1 MFQKLVYLGTA
12 YFFESNLAFFFFYTF
27 ICKFRFNIYIV
38 YIIGELLWENHR
50 SVCKYLNFLSDD
62 IKNIE
67 STFGIIEGVLGAS
80 VINYGTAIV
89 TLVI

>member
-1 MFQKLVYLGTA
+1 M
-12 YFFESNLAFFFFYTF
+12 F
-27 ICKFRFNIYIV
+27 ICKFRPNIYIV

-50 SVCKYLNFLSDD
+50 SVCKYLSFLSDD
-62 IKNIE
+62 IKHIE
-67 STFGIIEGVLGAS
+67 NTFGIIEGVLGAS